1 MLSSASLVLCDDD
14 RASSADPRYSSLMR
28 EVFDKRRRSG
38 GGEDTDDDDVSSRS
52 LPRRHRQPSVFQP
65 LRPQVHTLRWVKS
78 DAELAL
84 MRRSAEMASAGMRAA
99 MAESRIGGSGS
110 GRGGGREGSNGTTTT
125 TTSERRLASA
135 FEHACKSLGADRL
148 AYPPVVAGNSR
159 ACTIHYS
166 RNDSALRH
174 GDWVLVD
181 AGCEFFGYCSDVSRA
196 WPVVDSRSP
205 DESASSLFSAGNPHA
220 EVYAALLEVHSKCV
234 AAAVPGSTLSEIH
247 ALSVSLLADAA
258 AQLAGGGSSS
268 APSPIPALHGLS
280 AAEIAGRGGRQGP
293 LVRSGLYPHAV
304 GHWLGLDTHDAPL
317 GEFFSRSFFFFLF

>member
-1 MLSSASLVLCDDD
+1 
-14 RASSADPRYSSLMR
+14 
-28 EVFDKRRRSG
+28 
-38 GGEDTDDDDVSSRS
+38 
-52 LPRRHRQPSVFQP
+52 
-65 LRPQVHTLRWVKS
+65 
-78 DAELAL
+78 
-84 MRRSAEMASAGMRAA
+84 MRRSAEMAAAGMRAA
-99 MAESRIGGSGS
+99 MAASRLGGGTGTGGTGTGGGSGTTTK
-110 GRGGGREGSNGTTTT
+110 TTTT
-125 TTSERRLASA
+125 TTERRLASA

-148 AYPPVVAGNSR
+148 AYPPVVAGGPR

-166 RNDSALRH
+166 RNDARLGN

-196 WPVVDSRSP
+196 WPIVVDS
-205 DESASSLFSAGNPHA
+205 ESSRLHSKSSDRTTTTASSLFSTGRGGGGGGGGGPHA
-220 EVYAALLEVHSKCV
+220 ELYAALLEVHAKCV

-258 AQLAGGGSSS
+258 AQLAGGGRNKSSS
-268 APSPIPALHGLS
+268 SSPVPIPALRGLS

-317 GEFFSRSFFFFLF
+317 GEKKIDFDFFF